1 MKRSSLISLSF
12 ILISIVT
19 YADQRQEQ
27 RIKQLQEELIHMSP
41 LVQACASLLPHE
53 TPANQAN
60 YNRIIDDFNILLN
73 ELCRLQ
79 DKMHLNK
86 Q

>member
-1 MKRSSLISLSF
+1 MKNFLIIFLSF
-12 ILISIVT
+12 FVFISS